1 MRGKLLLY
9 IYLLLGLVEVVLV
22 VNNSTSYFLL
32 HPLGV
37 LLIYWFYYV
46 NVRSHNYYL
55 VFYFAC
61 ELLNEVFFL
70 LDFQY
75 YFELVLL
82 CYTLATISMIYHLWP
97 LFVKASLKFNFD
109 IVIGPLLGI
118 LGMLVIFWELLM
130 LILDRIPNYTILFI
144 GLSALLSW
152 IFFCT
157 VLPLKNRHPQNSLL
171 YLMGGLMAI
180 MAPTMFIYT
189 YLWDHILILAL
200 CMMSMLT
207 LKWVIAIFLIRR
219 DQILETSNDFL

>member
-9 IYLLLGLVEVVLV
+9 IYLLLGLIEIVLV

-70 LDFQY
+70 FDFQY

-97 LFVKASLKFNFD
+97 LFVKASLRLNFD

-118 LGMLVIFWELLM
+118 LGMLVIFWELL
-130 LILDRIPNYTILFI
+130 LLVFEKIPNYTVFFV

-152 IFFCT
+152 VFFCT

-189 YLWDHILILAL
+189 YLWDHNLILAL

-207 LKWVIAIFLIRR
+207 LKWVIATFLIRR
-219 DQILETSNDFL
+219 DQILETCDDFI

>member
-1 MRGKLLLY
+1 MRGKLLVY
-9 IYLLLGLVEVVLV
+9 IYLLLGLLEVFLV
-22 VNNSTSYFLL
+22 VNNSASYFFL
-32 HPLGV
+32 HPLGA
-37 LLIYWFYYV
+37 LLIYWFYYI
-46 NVRSHNYYL
+46 NVRKHNFYL
-55 VFYFAC
+55 IFFFAC

-70 LDFQY
+70 FDFHY

-82 CYTLATISMIYHLWP
+82 CYTLATSTMIYHLWP
-97 LFVKASLKFNFD
+97 LFAKASLEFNFD
-109 IVIGPLLGI
+109 ILIGPLLGI

-130 LILDRIPNYTILFI
+130 LVFEKIPNYTVFFI

-200 CMMSMLT
+200 CMMTMLT

-219 DQILETSNDFL
+219 DQILETSDEFL